1 MPKRKSL
8 MTAPE
13 ITPALLAKYDRPG
26 PRYTSYPTVPE
37 WTDAFSGSQYR
48 DALREAAGA
57 VDAPLSLYVHIP
69 FCAQRCAYCG
79 CNTVTA
85 PVEHKVSR
93 YLEDVE
99 AEINRVAALLG
110 GRKTVTQCHWGGGTP
125 TYLDEA
131 RMRRLFQSLTDR
143 FAFDADAEIA
153 VETNPN
159 AVTDSQLETLRG
171 LGFNRISFGV
181 QDLNPEVQR
190 AVGRC
195 QTPEQTEAM
204 LARCRAL
211 GFGGINM
218 DLIYGLPL
226 QAMEPWMRT
235 IEQVAAMR
243 PDRIAVYSY
252 AHLPARF
259 EHQRALDGLP
269 RPDTAEK
276 YALFAAA
283 RNRLIEAGYRPIG
296 MDHFALP
303 GDELARSLD
312 NRTLHRN
319 FMGYTVRQA
328 PDQIGFGASAI
339 SEVADCYSQNTKDL
353 DLYHESLAKGEFP
366 VERGMALSREDII
379 RRWVIRRLMSAFEV
393 DLVQM
398 NGLFGIDGEAYF
410 SKERALLEAYRDEGM
425 IDLQPD
431 CWRVTP
437 LGAPFIRNLCMVFD
451 AYLKDT
457 GKALFSRTI

>member
-1 MPKRKSL
+1 

-37 WTDAFSGSQYR
+37 WTTDFGDAEYR
-48 DALREAAGA
+48 TALAEAAKA
-57 VDAPLSLYVHIP
+57 VDSPLSLYVHVP
-69 FCAQRCAYCG
+69 FCTRRCAYCG
-79 CNTVTA
+79 CTTVTGHA
-85 PVEHKVSR
+85 AETVTR
-93 YLEDVE
+93 YLEDL
-99 AEINRVAALLG
+99 AREIDRTAALLG
-110 GRKTVTQCHWGGGTP
+110 ERKTVTQCHWGGGTP
-125 TYLDEA
+125 THLDEEQ
-131 RMRRLFQSLTDR
+131 MRRLFTALAER

-153 VETNPN
+153 VETNPG
-159 AVTDSQLETLRG
+159 AVTRAQLDTLRG

-181 QDLNPEVQR
+181 QDLDPEVQR
-190 AVGRC
+190 AVGRG
-195 QTPEQTEAM
+195 QTPEQTAAT
-204 LARCRAL
+204 LQYCRQL
-211 GFGGINM
+211 GFSGINF

-252 AHLPARF
+252 AHLSSRF
-259 EHQRALDGLP
+259 EHQRVLDGLP

-283 RNRLIEAGYRPIG
+283 RNRLLEEGYRPIG

-328 PDQIGFGASAI
+328 PDQIGFGLSAI
-339 SEVADCYSQNTKDL
+339 SEVANCYSQNTKEL
-353 DLYHESLAKGEFP
+353 DVYHEALGRGGFP
-366 VERGMALSREDII
+366 VERGMRLTRDDVI
-379 RRWVIRRLMSAFEV
+379 RRWVIRRLMCAFEL
-393 DLVQM
+393 DLRQT
-398 NGLFGIDGEAYF
+398 NDLFAIDCVVYF
-410 SKERALLEAYRDEGM
+410 STERGMLEAYRDEGM

-431 CWRVTP
+431 LWRVTP
-437 LGAPFIRNLCMVFD
+437 LGAPFIRNICMVFD
-451 AYLKDT
+451 AYLKT
-457 GKALFSRTI
+457 SNKTLFSRTI